1 MVKKLYKQEMIY
13 YMRSLLPVCVILM
26 GIAVM
31 GGIIHIF
38 ESDHWTYSIIA
49 NSSLAAYVVSIIVS
63 LVFVTIF
70 IVIRY
75 YKNMFTGEGYLTLT
89 LPVTFEQHLTAKLL
103 GAMTASIGTT
113 IVIVISALVFLG
125 REWIIEIFKAIDYF
139 IDTSFLINE
148 FGIHFGFYIVEFV
161 ILAIAGLISE
171 ILNYYMCISLGQMFR
186 KRRILGAIAIYYG
199 LGLVVQVITTI
210 ASIVITIVVEN
221 MDLTAWDKWMEVHY
235 KGAIHGC
242 LIGGIVIS
250 LIISTIMFLVCR
262 TVLKKRLNLE

>member
-1 MVKKLYKQEMIY
+1 MVRKLFKQEMIY
-13 YMRSLLPVCVILM
+13 YIRSLLPVCLILM
-26 GIAVM
+26 GIAAM

-38 ESDHWTYSIIA
+38 ESDHWTYAIIA
-49 NSSLAAYVVSIIVS
+49 NSSLAAYVVAIIVS

-70 IVIRY
+70 IVVRY

-89 LPVTFEQHLTAKLL
+89 LPVTFEQHLGAKLL
-103 GAMTASIGTT
+103 AAMTASIGTT

-125 REWIIEIFKAIDYF
+125 REWMHEIYKAAEYL
-139 IDTSFLINE
+139 TAGVLKE
-148 FGIHFGFYIVEFV
+148 VGIHLGFYIAEFM
-161 ILAIAGLISE
+161 IFAIAALVSE
-171 ILNYYMCISLGQMFR
+171 ILTYYMCISLGQMFR

-199 LGLVVQVITTI
+199 LSLVVQVITTI
-210 ASIVITIVVEN
+210 ASIVITIIVEN
-221 MDLTAWDKWMEVHY
+221 MDLTAWEKWMEIHY

-250 LIISTIMFLVCR
+250 LIISTIMFFVCR

>member
-13 YMRSLLPVCVILM
+13 YMRSLLLVCVILM

-49 NSSLAAYVVSIIVS
+49 NSSLAAYVVSIIVA

-113 IVIVISALVFLG
+113 IVIVISTLVFLG
-125 REWIIEIFKAIDYF
+125 REWIVEIYKAVEYISAHVIEKV
-139 IDTSFLINE
+139 
-148 FGIHFGFYIVEFV
+148 GGHFWLYIVELV
-161 ILAIAGLISE
+161 ILAIVSLVVEFLG
-171 ILNYYMCISLGQMFR
+171 YYMCISLGQLFR
-186 KRRILGAIAIYYG
+186 KRRVLAAIAIYYG
-199 LGLVVQVITTI
+199 IYLVLQVVATVT
-210 ASIVITIVVEN
+210 SIVVAIAMEN
-221 MDLTAWDKWMEVHY
+221 IDLTAWEKWVEVHY
-235 KGAIHGC
+235 KGLIHGC
-242 LIGGIVIS
+242 MIGGIIGSLLIS
-250 LIISTIMFLVCR
+250 IIAFFICR
-262 TVLKKRLNLE
+262 TVLKRRLNLE

>member
-13 YMRSLLPVCVILM
+13 YMRSLLPVWVIIM
-26 GIAVM
+26 GIALM
-31 GGIIHIF
+31 GSIIHIF
-38 ESDHWTYSIIA
+38 ESDHWTYAIVA
-49 NSSLAAYVVSIIVS
+49 NSSLVAYVVAIIVS

-70 IVIRY
+70 IVVRY

-89 LPVTFEQHLTAKLL
+89 LPVTFEQHLGAKLL
-103 GAMTASIGTT
+103 AAMTASIGTT
-113 IVIVISALVFLG
+113 IVIVVSAMMFLG
-125 REWIIEIFKAIDYF
+125 REWLSEIFKAIEYF
-139 IDTSFLINE
+139 IDASFLAKE
-148 FGIHFGFYIVEFV
+148 FGIHLGFYIAEFV
-161 ILAIAGLISE
+161 VLALAGLVTE

-199 LGLVVQVITTI
+199 LTFVVQVITTI
-210 ASIVITIVVEN
+210 ASIVITIIVEN
-221 MDLTAWDKWMEVHY
+221 MDLTAWEKWMEIHY

-250 LIISTIMFLVCR
+250 LIISTIMFFVCR